1 MPNVFG
7 LGADGVENF
16 QVCNTETAIGSI
28 LTMVLSYQGRSCGFN
43 DRQCQ
48 HREQP
53 RALPCIERRW
63 LELRCAQ
70 NFHNHISASFRREL
84 TLLSR
89 SGIVTQLDI
98 ITYPLVKIQYTINLY
113 DRSDYLNIINA
124 TVQVQQAMET
134 DPKIGLFTNFH
145 SAFVA
150 VGLLYGDWS
159 EEKPKAFDPFT
170 NLTSLMTTVAPTTNG
185 TFSSLAGAMA
195 HLAEPQKYLIFT
207 ADAPVYIGA
216 DDYTGEASA
225 P

>member
-1 MPNVFG
+1 
-7 LGADGVENF
+7 
-16 QVCNTETAIGSI
+16 
-28 LTMVLSYQGRSCGFN
+28 MVLSYQGRSCGFN

-53 RALPCIERRW
+53 RALPCIERRR
-63 LELRCAQ
+63 LELWCDLEFLHPNLSLILRK
-70 NFHNHISASFRREL
+70 L
-84 TLLSR
+84 TLLFR

-98 ITYPLVKIQYTINLY
+98 LTYPLVKIQYTINLY

-124 TVQVQQAMET
+124 TAKVQQAMET
-134 DPKIGLFTNFH
+134 DHKIGLFTNFH

-150 VGLLYGDWS
+150 VGLLYGNWS

-195 HLAEPQKYLIFT
+195 HLQEPQKYMIYCRRPF
-207 ADAPVYIGA
+207 
-216 DDYTGEASA
+216 
-225 P
+225 